1 MPQRS
6 KKPEKEIYAW
16 ILDYLPY
23 GSLDESKPLYQRKP
37 VAQAVGEKHFVLVEL
52 VPKEGALLE
61 SHQRVYIGDR
71 ERDLVDHVKRRI
83 RYDEL
88 SHGAQSELPYVIEK
102 IIARDERRFV
112 NFYNEA
118 YPITPRMHMLELLP
132 GIGKKLM
139 WAIIEERERGEF
151 KSFEDITSRLP
162 AVHQPDKLIAKRV
175 LEELKDEHIKY
186 RAFVR

>member
-151 KSFEDITSRLP
+151 RSFEDITSRLP

-186 RAFVR
+186 RAFV

>member
-118 YPITPRMHMLELLP
+118 
-132 GIGKKLM
+132 
-139 WAIIEERERGEF
+139 
-151 KSFEDITSRLP
+151 
-162 AVHQPDKLIAKRV
+162 
-175 LEELKDEHIKY
+175 
-186 RAFVR
+186 